1 MNSEKAIV
9 IPVRLDEKSFKR
21 FAFFDIFVLR
31 KKWIR
36 PLVFSLILIAFAFV
50 VLLAR
55 KEQSGL
61 IAAVSYVFYW
71 LLQRWG
77 VADALSV
84 FSGALLGSLLG
95 HLLARKLRIIHTVF
109 LMAAIVPVVPG
120 LGLYRMMA
128 SFGRGE
134 TMLGAN
140 LGIEAM
146 ITIAMLAL
154 GLSMGSFINRV
165 IRNAGASASEK
176 KQRTK

>member
-1 MNSEKAIV
+1 MPFPWMELLRMTAG
-9 IPVRLDEKSFKR
+9 
-21 FAFFDIFVLR
+21 AFFGALGFTF
-31 KKWIR
+31 
-36 PLVFSLILIAFAFV
+36 LVHAPVKAYLP
-50 VLLAR
+50 
-55 KEQSGL
+55 SGL

-77 VADALSV
+77 VANALSV

-165 IRNAGASASEK
+165 IRNAGASAHEK

>member
-1 MNSEKAIV
+1 MAFPWLELLRMTAGAFIGAVGFTFLVHAPVKAIL
-9 IPVRLDEKSFKR
+9 P
-21 FAFFDIFVLR
+21 
-31 KKWIR
+31 
-36 PLVFSLILIAFAFV
+36 
-50 VLLAR
+50 
-55 KEQSGL
+55 SGL

-71 LLQRWG
+71 LMQRWG
-77 VADALSV
+77 VADALAV

-95 HLLARKLRIIHTVF
+95 HLLARKLRMIHTVF

-134 TMLGAN
+134 TTLGAN

-154 GLSMGSFINRV
+154 GLSMGSFISRV
-165 IRNAGASASEK
+165 IHNAGMKNVKTGKIHS
-176 KQRTK
+176 RP

>member
-1 MNSEKAIV
+1 MPFPWTELLRMTV
-9 IPVRLDEKSFKR
+9 G
-21 FAFFDIFVLR
+21 AFFGALGFTVLVHAPV
-31 KKWIR
+31 KAYL
-36 PLVFSLILIAFAFV
+36 P
-50 VLLAR
+50 
-55 KEQSGL
+55 SGL

-165 IRNAGASASEK
+165 IRNAGASAHEK